1 MLGDKGASAPLIFN
15 SFQHRLTRISFVKI
29 NIYQHICRIYDTY
42 SRCLSIYIHKPMCVY
57 IYMYEQAVS
66 SNPLYPYI
74 LNIFLPTLPARRSE
88 IPLNDWLQR
97 HAQNVVKVPLRY
109 AVNSAR
115 ACTVGGSCLVPCG
128 ITSGNLT

>member
-1 MLGDKGASAPLIFN
+1 
-15 SFQHRLTRISFVKI
+15 
-29 NIYQHICRIYDTY
+29 
-42 SRCLSIYIHKPMCVY
+42 
-57 IYMYEQAVS
+57 MYEQAVS

-128 ITSGNLT
+128 ITSGNLTYLLKLAIYRLFSRVMLVLTEGTPHGKWQSLDSLSDVGVRKWVLYTPVAIERQRT